1 MHFVTTPILNRQAMM
16 DGPSDLRPARSSSAN
31 KPAGATEPSGSNRV
45 TSRSEQCTTID
56 ATSPQPHFSSRTNED
71 GDGISGDNDMPD
83 ECPKKKR
90 KDDGSAPRKP
100 APKRALPPRS
110 RKQPPKT
117 TPPMRG
123 QRIDSWATFPT
134 PACSRATLPR
144 SVPMKGAA
152 TFIEKPVHKRLFT
165 LAVTER
171 ACKPYDKG
179 SVALPEKPAPKQ
191 LFTIAAAAEGYS
203 KITGLTR

>member
-16 DGPSDLRPARSSSAN
+16 DGPSDLRPARSPSAN

-83 ECPKKKR
+83 ECSKKKR
-90 KDDGSAPRKP
+90 KDDGSAPMKP

-144 SVPMKGAA
+144 SVPMKG
-152 TFIEKPVHKRLFT
+152 TVTVIEKPVHKRLFT
-165 LAVTER
+165 LAATER
-171 ACKPYDKG
+171 ACKPYGKG